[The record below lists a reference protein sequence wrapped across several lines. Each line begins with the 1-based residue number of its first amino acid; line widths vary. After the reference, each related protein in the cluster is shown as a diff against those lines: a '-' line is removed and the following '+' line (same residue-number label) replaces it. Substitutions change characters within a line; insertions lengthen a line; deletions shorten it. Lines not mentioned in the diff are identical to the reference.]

1 MRSLLFVPGDSEKKL
16 TKALQAGAD
25 ILLLDL
31 EDSVGPDRKADARKI
46 TSSFISENRK
56 QASTALYVR
65 VNDFTT
71 GLTDDDLAAVMPA
84 RPAGIM
90 LPKAI
95 GPTDVMRLSAKL
107 RVHEAENG
115 IADGATRMVATIAET
130 AAGVLAAP
138 AFSEAQPRLAG
149 VTWGAE
155 DLSADLGAR
164 MPRDGDGR
172 YTDTF
177 RLARTLTI
185 LAAATVQA
193 AAIDTVF
200 VNFRDADALR
210 AECVEAERDGFTAK
224 MAIHPAQ
231 VPIINEVFTPSTESV
246 AHSRAVVDAF
256 TAAGNPGVIGI
267 DGQMYD
273 RPHLRR
279 AERILARAKAA
290 GVA

>member
-1 MRSLLFVPGDSEKKL
+1 VRSLLFVPGDSEKKL
-16 TKALQAGAD
+16 AKALQAGAD
-25 ILLLDL
+25 VLLLDL
-31 EDSVGPDRKADARKI
+31 EDSVGPDRKAEARKI
-46 TSSFISENRK
+46 ASAFIGENRK
-56 QASTALYVR
+56 QAPAALYVR

-71 GLTDDDLAAVMPA
+71 GLTDDDLAAIMPA

-95 GPTDVMRLSAKL
+95 GPKDITRLSAKL

-115 IADGATRMVATIAET
+115 IEDGATRIVALIAET

-138 AFSEAQPRLAG
+138 AFNEAQPRLAG

-155 DLSADLGAR
+155 DLSADIGAR
-164 MPRDGDGR
+164 TPRDNEGR

-185 LAAATVQA
+185 LSAATVQT

-210 AECVEAERDGFTAK
+210 AECAEAERDGFTAK

-231 VPIINEVFTPSTESV
+231 VPIINEVFTPSAESV
-246 AHSRAVVDAF
+246 AHSRAVIEAF
-256 TAAGNPGVIGI
+256 TTAGNPGVIGI